1 MCWHA
6 TWLVTI
12 SNRYRHTLRERDQGG
27 KQWQNQR
34 TGRLDVQRLH
44 ERTMVV
50 AASQKQGNET
60 ARYPKLDDMK
70 IEELTQKFLVNSNRR
85 NLKRARDDE

>member
-1 MCWHA
+1 MA
-6 TWLVTI
+6 NNVK
-12 SNRYRHTLRERDQGG
+12 SKEQ
-27 KQWQNQR
+27 
-34 TGRLDVQRLH
+34 GRLDVQRLH

-60 ARYPKLDDMK
+60 ARYPELDDMK

>member
-1 MCWHA
+1 M
-6 TWLVTI
+6 
-12 SNRYRHTLRERDQGG
+12 
-27 KQWQNQR
+27 
-34 TGRLDVQRLH
+34 QRLH

-60 ARYPKLDDMK
+60 ARYPELDDMK